1 MVRPRRSSSYSG
13 FVSRASQSSCSLYN
27 AFTIHPSLST
37 WAFSASDDGRWIVG
51 AGAGA
56 GGGSST
62 SIGAGPSSD
71 DDDDD
76 EPAGG
81 GGGGGGAALQAQL
94 AQYLADESALGRA
107 APAGAT
113 ALSSAD
119 FAAAQAAQK
128 PPELTE
134 EEIRAKEEEERRAME
149 ARLQS
154 YQGATAI
161 GSNMLR
167 GEADPNAP
175 GRLAKV
181 TGAAGDAA
189 SAAIGKLGGWVSSAL
204 SKAQQEQEQQQA
216 TQQGWGAGVSNFA
229 MRG

>member
-1 MVRPRRSSSYSG
+1 MRRREEELGWASSKY
-13 FVSRASQSSCSLYN
+13 
-27 AFTIHPSLST
+27 
-37 WAFSASDDGRWIVG
+37 
-51 AGAGA
+51 
-56 GGGSST
+56 
-62 SIGAGPSSD
+62 
-71 DDDDD
+71 
-76 EPAGG
+76 
-81 GGGGGGAALQAQL
+81 
-94 AQYLADESALGRA
+94 
-107 APAGAT
+107 AGAT

-216 TQQGWGAGVSNFA
+216 AQQGQGWGAGVSNFA

>member
-1 MVRPRRSSSYSG
+1 MGRRRDGVVALRVRQQGALRGGARARRA
-13 FVSRASQSSCSLYN
+13 V
-27 AFTIHPSLST
+27 
-37 WAFSASDDGRWIVG
+37 
-51 AGAGA
+51 AGA
-56 GGGSST
+56 GGEAAEAVEPEFAPPSEEELGWASSK
-62 SIGAGPSSD
+62 
-71 DDDDD
+71 
-76 EPAGG
+76 
-81 GGGGGGAALQAQL
+81 
-94 AQYLADESALGRA
+94 Y
-107 APAGAT
+107 AGAT

-216 TQQGWGAGVSNFA
+216 QQGWGAGVSNFA